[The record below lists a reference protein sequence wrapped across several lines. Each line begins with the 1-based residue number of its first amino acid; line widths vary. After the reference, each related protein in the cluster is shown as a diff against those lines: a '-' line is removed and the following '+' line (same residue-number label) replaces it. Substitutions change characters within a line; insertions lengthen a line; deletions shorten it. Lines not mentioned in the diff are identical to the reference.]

1 MVHVLRRLAV
11 LAMGAA
17 VALGSGA
24 AGAQA
29 AWPNQAVRVVVGFP
43 AGTTGDLLMRIV
55 APKLGEALGQPV
67 LVENR
72 PGAGSSI
79 AADAVAHARPDGYTL
94 LLSTTANV
102 INPSLFPKL
111 PFDFVKDLVPVMVV
125 GEAPALL
132 VTSVSSPVTTV
143 AGLVA
148 AAKAKPGAMTF
159 ASSGNGTF
167 THLYGELFN
176 QQAGVQLLHVPYK
189 GSSQA
194 VTDLLAGQVDLLF
207 TPASTVIPHVKAG
220 KLRAL
225 GTIGHRRLAALPDV
239 PTFAEAHVAG
249 FDSALWFGLNAPRG
263 TPPAV
268 VQRLAKEVTRV
279 LALPE
284 VREQL
289 TAQSIDAVASSPAS
303 FGNLIRDEGK
313 KWAAVIKAADIKV
326 E

>member
-1 MVHVLRRLAV
+1 MGHFLRGWLVAALTLCSAAALAQGAYPDKPVH
-11 LAMGAA
+11 
-17 VALGSGA
+17 
-24 AGAQA
+24 
-29 AWPNQAVRVVVGFP
+29 VVVGFP

-111 PFDFVKDLVPVMVV
+111 GFDFTKDLVPVMVV

-132 VTSVSSPVTTV
+132 VTSMSSSVSSLP
-143 AGLVA
+143 GLMA
-148 AAKAKPGAMTF
+148 AARARPGAMTF

-176 QQAGVQLLHVPYK
+176 QQAGVKLMHVPYK

-239 PTFAEAHVAG
+239 PTFGEMNIPG
-249 FDSALWFGLNAPRG
+249 FDSALWFGLHAPHG

-268 VQRLAKEVTRV
+268 VQRLAREVTRV

-289 TAQSIDAVASSPAS
+289 SAQSIDAVASTPAS
-303 FGNLIRDEGK
+303 FAALIRDEGH
-313 KWAAVIKAADIKV
+313 KWATVIKAADIKP